1 MSNEQK
7 FWYVIDVT
15 AQPEAAE
22 AIEFAMNELDALGTE
37 INNLRKKQDEP
48 IRVSGYFDNEPDEE
62 NLRLQINEALRI
74 YDFEPEAVSLIE
86 WRRLGDV
93 DWLYNWKQHWK
104 PTETGRFIVSPTWET
119 PDDADKIIVYIDPN
133 MAFGTGTHE
142 TTRLC
147 LLAIEANYKNGMT
160 LLDVGTGTGILA
172 IGARKFADDKTPRF
186 VGCDTDE
193 NSIVIAKENAELNGI
208 GNIEFY
214 AGSIDETTANADFV
228 LANLT
233 IDVITPL
240 LPLLLG
246 KFNKVLILSGILQ
259 EQENVIIEEL
269 QKFGIENP
277 EINHSGEWISVT
289 INK

>member
-7 FWYVIDVT
+7 FWYVVDITVLH
-15 AQPEAAE
+15 EAAE
-22 AIEFAMNELDALGTE
+22 AIEFALNELDALGTE
-37 INNLRKKQDEP
+37 INNLRKDQNEP
-48 IRVSGYFDNEPDEE
+48 VRVSGYFDSEPDEE
-62 NLRLQINEALRI
+62 NMRWQINDALRI
-74 YDFEPEAVSLIE
+74 YGFAPDAVSLIE

-119 PDDADKIIVYIDPN
+119 PEDSDKIIVYIDPN

-147 LLAIEANYKNGMT
+147 LLAIEANYKNGMS

-172 IGARKFADDKTPRF
+172 IAARKFASDKMPRF

-193 NSIVIAKENAELNGI
+193 NSIAIANENAALNQVNDI
-208 GNIEFY
+208 DFFV
-214 AGSIDETTANADFV
+214 GSIAENTLKADFV

-240 LPLLLG
+240 LPLLLE
-246 KFNKVLILSGILQ
+246 KFEKVLILSGILR
-259 EQENVIIEEL
+259 EQEGVIAAEL
-269 QKFGIENP
+269 EKFGIENA

-289 INK
+289 LRK

>member
-7 FWYVIDVT
+7 FWHVIDVT
-15 AQPEAAE
+15 VLHEAAE
-22 AIEFAMNELDALGTE
+22 AIEFALNELGALGTE
-37 INNLRKKQDEP
+37 INNLRKDQSEP
-48 IRVSGYFDNEPDEE
+48 VRVSGYFDAEPDEQD
-62 NLRLQINEALRI
+62 LRWQINDALRI
-74 YDFEPEAVSLIE
+74 YGFAPDAVSLIE

-93 DWLYNWKQHWK
+93 DWLYNWKKHWK

-119 PDDADKIIVYIDPN
+119 PEDSGKIIVYIDPN

-147 LLAIEANYKNGMT
+147 LLAIEANYKDGMT

-172 IGARKFADDKTPRF
+172 IAARKFAADKTPRF

-193 NSIVIAKENAELNGI
+193 NSITIAKENAELNELN
-208 GNIEFY
+208 NINFY
-214 AGSIDETTANADFV
+214 AGSIAETSEKADFV

-240 LPLLLG
+240 LPLLIE
-246 KFNKVLILSGILQ
+246 KFEKVLVLSGILQ
-259 EQENVIIEEL
+259 EQENVIVAEL
-269 QKFGIENP
+269 RKFGIANP
-277 EINHSGEWISVT
+277 HINHSGEWISVVV
-289 INK
+289 KK